1 MIHISN
7 LSKIYKKSKDV
18 TIPAL
23 QGINLSI
30 EQGESVAMLGTSGS
44 GKTTLLHI
52 LGGLDNSYEGEV
64 KINDTP
70 LSEYNLTKYRRFQVG
85 IIFQQFHLLPMF
97 TVFQNVRMPYTLSHP
112 FQIGGGKDKA
122 RDVIEQVGL
131 SDRMNHTPD
140 ELSGGQLQ
148 RVAIARA
155 LMNDPSILLADEPTG
170 NLDTKTGQD
179 VLDVLFRL
187 NKEHGVTLIIVSHD
201 ERVTE
206 FVERTIRLQDGKI
219 GTDEERV

>member
-1 MIHISN
+1 MIRISN
-7 LSKIYKKSKDV
+7 LSKTYQKSKDV

-23 QGINLSI
+23 QSINLSI

-52 LGGLDNSYEGEV
+52 LGGLDNRYEGDV
-64 KINDTP
+64 TIQDTA
-70 LSEYNLTKYRRFQVG
+70 LADYNLTKYRRFQVG

-219 GTDEERV
+219 GADEERV